1 MNPESLFINTLAF
14 EFPTEPKTFYFSK
27 EDKEGV
33 SLTKLSHQ
41 LFPCNIKEIFPG
53 ISNSDTIYTSFDRK
67 LEGFQP
73 LSIDFSKE
81 NFSFIKRY
89 YNREIKHYFTTKNI
103 LVEPTFIKDNQI
115 WLKSNDA
122 TAKKIKDCVV
132 YDRFT
137 LKVNYNHF
145 FNKPEL
151 VISYDRQAKVYKK
164 SVATFLE
171 KNDNSNDRPFGDSS
185 IVSINP
191 ADLLVKIVYV
201 SYYGDNNERK
211 KMQVT
216 KISRLKEW
224 IEKGE
229 QVDYNNVYPIIN
241 NRLATF
247 LGYDDE
253 EEENENPYQKKNRY
267 TKYLSKIFGFKNKFL
282 SPKEFKDIIP
292 ISDNFTQVQ
301 PGRTS
306 PDSKQLIFGKNKTD
320 IKPQR
325 GVNNGPFKQPR
336 YSNIQM
342 FFIVPKE
349 YVTSTNGLSNY
360 LRKGYK
366 IFGGLSK
373 YTDVPITLAPKNFN
387 LAFENTAN
395 PLPEIEAKLDKEDFS
410 AAKYL
415 AIYLTPIGKYAKAKE
430 QRNVY
435 YKVKEAL
442 LKKNISSQCIETEKM
457 LTVLKSDADKNKE
470 AFAYTLQNIAIA
482 VNAKLGGT
490 PWRIAVPEYRELIIG
505 VGAFKH
511 TDTDTQYIGS
521 AFSFDNTGA
530 FNSFEYFHKDELKE
544 LVGSIESA
552 IIAYRNTIANLERL
566 VIHYYKDMRE
576 DEVEI
581 IENMLYNIGVD
592 VPLFIITINK
602 TESEDVFVFDDNFV
616 EKMPYSGRYINLGN
630 NTYLLCNNTR
640 YPDNNTRNIEGYPF
654 PVKLKIKC
662 PSDSSLLTTPT
673 INGLIDQIYQF
684 SRIYW
689 KSVKQQNLPVTIKYP
704 EMVAQ
709 IAPHFSTGSIPSNI
723 GKDNLWFL

>member
-41 LFPCNIKEIFPG
+41 LFPCNIEEIFPN

-73 LSIDFSKE
+73 LSIDFRKD

-115 WLKSNDA
+115 WLKSNDT

-137 LKVNYNHF
+137 IKVNYNHF
-145 FNKPEL
+145 LNKPEIVL
-151 VISYDRQAKVYKK
+151 SYDRQAKVYKK
-164 SVATFLE
+164 SVAAFLSE
-171 KNDNSNDRPFGDSS
+171 NDDKNSNPFENTSS
-185 IVSINP
+185 FEINP
-191 ADLLVKIVYV
+191 ADILIRVVYIT
-201 SYYGDNNERK
+201 YYGNENQHK

-216 KISRLKEW
+216 KMEWLKER

-241 NRLATF
+241 NRLGTF
-247 LGYDDE
+247 LGFDEDE
-253 EEENENPYQKKNRY
+253 EEDENPYQKKNRY
-267 TKYLSKIFGFKNKFL
+267 TNYLSKIFGFKNKFL

-292 ISDNFTQVQ
+292 ISDIFTPVQ
-301 PGRTS
+301 PGETS
-306 PDSKQLIFGKNKTD
+306 PGSKQLIFGKNKTD

-349 YVTSTNGLSNY
+349 YVTSTNDLSNY

-387 LAFENTAN
+387 LAFVNTDN
-395 PLPEIEAKLDKEDFS
+395 PLPEIEEKLDREDFS

-442 LKKNISSQCIETEKM
+442 LKKNISSQCIETDKM
-457 LTVLKSDADKNKE
+457 IFVL
-470 AFAYTLQNIAIA
+470 I
-482 VNAKLGGT
+482 
-490 PWRIAVPEYRELIIG
+490 
-505 VGAFKH
+505 
-511 TDTDTQYIGS
+511 
-521 AFSFDNTGA
+521 
-530 FNSFEYFHKDELKE
+530 
-544 LVGSIESA
+544 
-552 IIAYRNTIANLERL
+552 
-566 VIHYYKDMRE
+566 
-576 DEVEI
+576 
-581 IENMLYNIGVD
+581 
-592 VPLFIITINK
+592 
-602 TESEDVFVFDDNFV
+602 
-616 EKMPYSGRYINLGN
+616 
-630 NTYLLCNNTR
+630 LL
-640 YPDNNTRNIEGYPF
+640 
-654 PVKLKIKC
+654 
-662 PSDSSLLTTPT
+662 
-673 INGLIDQIYQF
+673 
-684 SRIYW
+684 
-689 KSVKQQNLPVTIKYP
+689 
-704 EMVAQ
+704 
-709 IAPHFSTGSIPSNI
+709 
-723 GKDNLWFL
+723 

>member
-1 MNPESLFINTLAF
+1 MNTESLFINTLAF

-41 LFPCNIKEIFPG
+41 LFPCNIEEIFPD

-67 LEGFQP
+67 LDGFQP
-73 LSIDFSKE
+73 LSIDFGKD

-115 WLKSNDA
+115 WLKSNDT

-137 LKVNYNHF
+137 IKVNFNHF
-145 FNKPEL
+145 LNKPEIVL
-151 VISYDRQAKVYKK
+151 SYDRQAKVYKK
-164 SVATFLE
+164 SLAVFLSE
-171 KNDNSNDRPFGDSS
+171 NDDKNDNPFENTSPIALNPGDL
-185 IVSINP
+185 INR
-191 ADLLVKIVYV
+191 VVFIT
-201 SYYGDNNERK
+201 YYGNEKQHK

-216 KISRLKEW
+216 KMERLKEW

-241 NRLATF
+241 NRLGTF
-247 LGYDDE
+247 LGFDEDE
-253 EEENENPYQKKNRY
+253 EEDENPYQKKNRY

-282 SPKEFKDIIP
+282 APKEFKDIIP
-292 ISDNFTQVQ
+292 ISDNFTPVQ
-301 PGRTS
+301 PGETS
-306 PDSKQLIFGKNKTD
+306 PGSKQLIFGKNKTD

-349 YVTSTNGLSNY
+349 YVTSTNDLSNY

-387 LAFENTAN
+387 LAFVNTDN
-395 PLPEIEAKLDKEDFS
+395 PLPEIEEKLDREDFS

-442 LKKNISSQCIETEKM
+442 LKKNISSQCIETDKM
-457 LTVLKSDADKNKE
+457 IFVLKSDAEKNKD

-490 PWRIAVPEYRELIIG
+490 PWRIAIPEYRELIIG

-530 FNSFEYFHKDELKE
+530 FNSFEYFHKDELKQ

-592 VPLFIITINK
+592 VPVFIVTINK
-602 TESEDVFVFDDNFV
+602 TESEDIVVFDDSFV

-640 YPDNNTRNIEGYPF
+640 YSDNNIRSIEGYPF

-673 INGLIDQIYQF
+673 INGLIDQVYQF

>member
-1 MNPESLFINTLAF
+1 MSESLFINTLAF
-14 EFPTEPKTFYFSK
+14 EFPKEPKIFYFSN

-41 LFPCNIKEIFPG
+41 LFPSNIKEIFPE
-53 ISNSDTIYTSFDRK
+53 ITNADTIYTSFDRE
-67 LEGFQP
+67 LEGFLP
-73 LSIDFSKE
+73 LSIEFSKE

-89 YNREIKHYFTTKNI
+89 YNRAIKYYFTSRKI

-115 WLKSNDA
+115 WLRSKDA
-122 TAKKIKDCVV
+122 TAKNIKDCVV

-137 LKVNYNHF
+137 IKVNYNHF
-145 FNKPEL
+145 FNKPEVVL
-151 VISYDRQAKVYKK
+151 SYDRQAKVYKK
-164 SVATFLE
+164 SVAAFLSE
-171 KNDNSNDRPFGDSS
+171 NDDKNNNPFENTSPLT
-185 IVSINP
+185 VNP
-191 ADLLVKIVYV
+191 SDLLIRVVYIN
-201 SYYGDNNERK
+201 YYGDENEHQ

-216 KISRLKEW
+216 KMERLKEW

-241 NRLATF
+241 NRLGAF
-247 LGYDDE
+247 LGYDDDE
-253 EEENENPYQKKNRY
+253 EEENENPFQKKNRY
-267 TKYLSKIFGFKNKFL
+267 TKYLKKIFGFKKQFL
-282 SPKEFKDIIP
+282 SPKEFKAIVP
-292 ISDNFTQVQ
+292 ISDNFTIVQ
-301 PGRTS
+301 PGKTS
-306 PDSKQLIFGKNKTD
+306 PNSKQLIFGNNKTD
-320 IKPQR
+320 MIPQR
-325 GVNNGPFKQPR
+325 GVNNGPFRQPR
-336 YSNIQM
+336 HNNIQM
-342 FFIVPKE
+342 FFIVPQKHIG
-349 YVTSTNGLSNY
+349 STNDLTIY

-366 IFGGLSK
+366 AFGGLYK
-373 YTDVPITLAPKNFN
+373 YTNVPISLAPKNYN
-387 LAFENTAN
+387 LAFENTEN
-395 PLPEIEAKLDKEDFS
+395 PLKEIEEKLDAEDFS
-410 AAKYL
+410 SGKFL
-415 AIYLTPIGKYAKAKE
+415 AIYLTPIGKYAKVKE

-457 LTVLKSDADKNKE
+457 LAVLQSDAEKNKD
-470 AFAYTLQNIAIA
+470 AFAYTLQNVAIA

-511 TDTDTQYIGS
+511 SDTNIQYIGS

-592 VPLFIITINK
+592 VPVFVVTINK
-602 TESEDVFVFDDNFV
+602 TESEDIVVFDDDFK

-640 YPDNNTRNIEGYPF
+640 YSDNYTRNIEGYPF

-662 PSDSSLLTTPT
+662 HSDSSLLTTAT
-673 INGLIDQIYQF
+673 INGLIDQVYQF

-709 IAPHFSTGSIPSNI
+709 IAPHFTTGTIPTNI